1 MWLCSVGGVSDGG
14 CGHAVREG
22 WSRMEC
28 VAFVG
33 GARNGMWEGPG
44 MEGVGGARDGV
55 WEGPGMECGR
65 GQGWRVWEGSAM
77 EGVGGYSFSLQ
88 SNNYLF
94 WGIPGFHNLYIN
106 P

>member
-44 MEGVGGARDGV
+44 SKGVGGPGMEGVGGARDGV
-55 WEGPGMECGR
+55 GGARDGGCGR
-65 GQGWRVWEGSAM
+65 VYVA
-77 EGVGGYSFSLQ
+77 SLYKAIR
-88 SNNYLF
+88 NYLS
-94 WGIPGFHNLYIN
+94 WGNPRVSQPLYQSLKCISY
-106 P
+106 